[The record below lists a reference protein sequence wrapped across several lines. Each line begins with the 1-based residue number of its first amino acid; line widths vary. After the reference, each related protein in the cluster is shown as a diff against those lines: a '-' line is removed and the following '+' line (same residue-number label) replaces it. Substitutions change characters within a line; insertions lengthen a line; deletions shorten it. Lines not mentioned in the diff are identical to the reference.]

1 MNALES
7 FTRQIEQLRLRYSKQ
22 WRRRLKPKRWRKIFG
37 QANISG
43 DAVPAVMQS
52 LKSLLPLGACAR
64 SAAEPGFR
72 PSLPSRQTYRA
83 HTPGALVLAVV
94 CLTGAIGHRFYNKPK
109 LDVGTVAPYTI
120 VAPESVMVE
129 DTKTTA
135 ENRKAARTGSVPVLA
150 IDPAVNQQIY
160 KNLRRALAAGSELR
174 QMAGLV
180 PFTSDSIL
188 SLPVQLYLRKA
199 READW
204 LAVLAAVKDL
214 PESKQT
220 RRAGSKPPDAKAP
233 WKASLEA
240 LRQIARTDGVRGAIK
255 HIRPPLNAA
264 GLQAVAELNAY
275 RLAASPEDFSALVQ
289 TVNRARQRYFQAVA
303 ALSEPPALGPLKAYD
318 ASLFDLSEV
327 AWQEMQQNIYQAAD
341 RILVQ
346 GIPPGL
352 PEGILKDAVSVQVSA
367 GSNSEGD
374 PQGRKLLLA
383 VLQPNLREDPEQ
395 TRRKAEQVAQAV
407 PPVFVTV
414 EKGEVIVQ
422 AGQAIGQ
429 TDFVLLDYF
438 GKSQREPNW
447 LGLAGFGGVVSLAVA
462 ALWVVERRFHP
473 GLRRRDHILLLL
485 LTLSA
490 PLLVALRVP
499 STSLPAIGLLAG
511 SFYGSAVGATVAG
524 LLAWVLP
531 VGLEIDG
538 ICLLASAASAAVGGL
553 ISGRLRSREELAL
566 LGVAVGLTQGGVYL
580 IATLIVSPS
589 AGLVWYALL
598 STAALQSLAGLAWSV
613 VALGLSPYLENLF
626 DLVTPIRLAEL
637 ANPNRPLLKRLA
649 AEAPGTFQHTLFVAT
664 LAEAAARELGCNV
677 ELVRTGTLYHDIG
690 KMHDPLGFIE
700 NQMGGPN
707 KHDEINDPWKSAAI
721 IKKHVTEGVV
731 MARKYRLPAAIQAFI
746 PEHQGTMQIAYF
758 YHQALQLAKE
768 NPSLT
773 VREEDFRY
781 DGPIPQSRETG
792 IVMLAD
798 SCEAA
803 LRSLKDATPEE
814 ALNMVNKILRARWQ
828 DNQLAESGLTR
839 EEMSKIAE
847 IFVQVWQQFNHKR
860 IAYPKAA
867 LSPQPAKV

>member
-7 FTRQIEQLRLRYSKQ
+7 LTQQIEQLRVRYGKQ
-22 WRRRLKPKRWRKIFG
+22 WRSLRKPKRWRKIFG
-37 QANISG
+37 RANISG
-43 DAVPAVMQS
+43 YGVPALMQS
-52 LKSLLPLGACAR
+52 LKSFLPLGGR
-64 SAAEPGFR
+64 EREGAEPGFR
-72 PSLPSRQTYRA
+72 QTLPSRQSYRA

-94 CLTGAIGHRFYNKPK
+94 CLTGAMGHRFYNKPK

-160 KNLRRALAAGSELR
+160 KNLRRSLAAGSELR
-174 QMAGLV
+174 QMAGQV
-180 PFTSDSIL
+180 PLTSESIL

-204 LAVLAAVKDL
+204 LAVQAAVKD
-214 PESKQT
+214 KQQT
-220 RRAGSKPPDAKAP
+220 ASGSSHSTPSAAKAALQ
-233 WKASLEA
+233 KSLEA
-240 LRQIARTDGVRGAIK
+240 LRLIARTDGVRGAIK
-255 HIRPPLNAA
+255 HIRPSLSAA
-264 GLQAVAELNAY
+264 GLQAVTELHAY
-275 RLAASPEDFSALVQ
+275 RQTASPEDFSALLQ

-303 ALSEPPALGPLKAYD
+303 ALSELPALGPLKAYD
-318 ASLFDLSEV
+318 TSLFDLSEA

-346 GIPPGL
+346 GIPAGL
-352 PEGILKDAVSVQVSA
+352 PEGILKDAVSVQVKA
-367 GSNSEGD
+367 GASSEAD
-374 PQGRKLLLA
+374 TLARKLLLS

-407 PPVFVTV
+407 PSVFVTI
-414 EKGEVIVQ
+414 EKGEVIVL
-422 AGQAIGQ
+422 AGQEIAQ
-429 TDFVLLDYF
+429 ADFVLLDYF

-447 LGLAGFGGVVSLAVA
+447 LGLAGFSGVVSLAVG
-462 ALWVVERRFHP
+462 ALWLVERRFHP
-473 GLRRRDHILLLL
+473 GLRRRDQILLLL

-490 PLLVALRVP
+490 PLLAALRVP

-511 SFYGSAVGATVAG
+511 SFYGSAVGATVVG

-531 VGLEIDG
+531 VGLEIDA
-538 ICLLASAASAAVGGL
+538 ISLLACAASAAVGGL

-580 IATLIVSPS
+580 ISTLIVNPS

-613 VALGLSPYLENLF
+613 VALGLSPYLEKFF
-626 DLVTPIRLAEL
+626 DLVPPIRLAEL

-707 KHDEINDPWKSAAI
+707 KHDEIDDPWKSAAI
-721 IKKHVTEGVV
+721 IKKHVSEGLV

-828 DNQLAESGLTR
+828 DNQLADSGLTR

-847 IFVQVWQQFNHKR
+847 IFVRVWQQFNHKR

-867 LSPQPAKV
+867 LCPQPAKV

>member
-1 MNALES
+1 MP
-7 FTRQIEQLRLRYSKQ
+7 T
-22 WRRRLKPKRWRKIFG
+22 P
-37 QANISG
+37 
-43 DAVPAVMQS
+43 MQS
-52 LKSLLPLGACAR
+52 LKSLLSLGACNQ
-64 SAAEPGFR
+64 SVAAEPGLSQTR
-72 PSLPSRQTYRA
+72 PSRQNYRA
-83 HTPGALVLAVV
+83 HTPGALILAVV
-94 CLTGAIGHRFYNKPK
+94 CLTGAIGLRFYNKPK

-129 DTKTTA
+129 DIKTTS
-135 ENRKAARTGSVPVLA
+135 ENRKAARTGSVPVLT
-150 IDPAVNQQIY
+150 IDPATNQQIY
-160 KNLRRALAAGSELR
+160 KNLRRSLAALSELR
-174 QMAGLV
+174 QMAGPV
-180 PFTSDSIL
+180 PFTADSIL
-188 SLPVQLYLRKA
+188 SLPTQLYLRKA

-204 LAVLAAVKDL
+204 LTVLAEVKDQQ
-214 PESKQT
+214 QT
-220 RRAGSKPPDAKAP
+220 APARSHSKPSAAKAALQ
-233 WKASLEA
+233 KSLEA
-240 LRQIARTDGVRGAIK
+240 LRLLAQTDGFRSAIK
-255 HIRPPLNAA
+255 HIRPTLNAA
-264 GLQAVAELNAY
+264 GLQAVAELHAY
-275 RLAASPEDFSALVQ
+275 RQAASSEDFSALIQKV
-289 TVNRARQRYFQAVA
+289 TRARRLYFQAVA
-303 ALSEPPALGPLKAYD
+303 AQSEPPALGPIKACD
-318 ASLFDLSEV
+318 ASLFDLSEA
-327 AWQEMQQNIYQAAD
+327 AWQEMQEKIYQAAQ
-341 RILVQ
+341 RILAQ
-346 GIPPGL
+346 GIPAGL
-352 PEGILKDAVSVQVSA
+352 PDDILRDAVSMQVKA
-367 GSNSEGD
+367 LANSEAD
-374 PQGRKLLLA
+374 PLGTKLLLS

-395 TRRKAEQVAQAV
+395 TRRKAEIAAQAV
-407 PPVFVTV
+407 PPVFVTI
-414 EKGEVIVQ
+414 EKGEVIVL
-422 AGQAIGQ
+422 AGQEISQ

-447 LGLAGFGGVVSLAVA
+447 LGLAGFGGVVSLAVG
-462 ALWVVERRFHP
+462 ALWLVERRFHP

-499 STSLPAIGLLAG
+499 CTSLPAIGLLAG
-511 SFYGSAVGATVAG
+511 SFYGSAVGATVVG

-538 ICLLASAASAAVGGL
+538 ISLLASAAGAAVGGL

-566 LGVAVGLTQGGVYL
+566 LGVAVGLTQGSVYL

-589 AGLVWYALL
+589 AGLLWYALL
-598 STAALQSLAGLAWSV
+598 SAAGLQSLAGLAWSV

-637 ANPNRPLLKRLA
+637 ANPNLPLLKRLA

-677 ELVRTGTLYHDIG
+677 ELVRTGTLYHDLG

-700 NQMGGPN
+700 NQIGGPN

-721 IKKHVTEGVV
+721 IKKHVSEGLV

-828 DNQLAESGLTR
+828 DSQLADSGLTR

-847 IFVQVWQQFNHKR
+847 IFVRVWQQFNHKR

-867 LSPQPAKV
+867 LCPQPAKV

>member
-7 FTRQIEQLRLRYSKQ
+7 FTRQIEQLRQRLGKQ
-22 WRRRLKPKRWRKIFG
+22 WQRRLKPKRWRKIWR

-52 LKSLLPLGACAR
+52 LKSLLPLGASERAD
-64 SAAEPGFR
+64 AGTGLGQT
-72 PSLPSRQTYRA
+72 LPSRQNYRA

-94 CLTGAIGHRFYNKPK
+94 CLTATMGHRFYNKPK

-120 VAPESVMVE
+120 VAPASVMVE
-129 DTKTTA
+129 DTKTTE
-135 ENRKAARTGSVPVLA
+135 ENRKAARTGAIAVLA

-160 KNLRRALAAGSELR
+160 KNLRRSLEAASELR
-174 QMAGLV
+174 QMAGQM

-188 SLPVQLYLRKA
+188 SLPVQLYLRQA

-204 LAVLAAVKDL
+204 LAVQAAVKD
-214 PESKQT
+214 KQQT
-220 RRAGSKPPDAKAP
+220 AFRNSHSTPSAAKAALQ
-233 WKASLEA
+233 KSLEA
-240 LRQIARTDGVRGAIK
+240 LRLIARNDRVRGAIK
-255 HIRPPLNAA
+255 HIRPSLNAA
-264 GLQAVAELNAY
+264 GLQAVAELHAY
-275 RLAASPEDFSALVQ
+275 RQSASPESFSALLQ
-289 TVNRARQRYFQAVA
+289 KVNQARQRYFQAVA
-303 ALSEPPALGPLKAYD
+303 ALSELPALGPLKAYD
-318 ASLFDLSEV
+318 TSLFDLSE
-327 AWQEMQQNIYQAAD
+327 ASWQEMQQNIYQAAD

-346 GIPPGL
+346 GIPAGL
-352 PEGILKDAVSVQVSA
+352 PEGILKDAVTVQVKAGASA
-367 GSNSEGD
+367 EAD
-374 PQGRKLLLA
+374 PLARKLLLS

-422 AGQAIGQ
+422 AGQEISQ

-447 LGLAGFGGVVSLAVA
+447 LGLAGFGGVVSFAVG
-462 ALWVVERRFHP
+462 ALWLVERRFHP

-511 SFYGSAVGATVAG
+511 SFYGSAVGATVVG

-531 VGLEIDG
+531 VGLEIDA
-538 ICLLASAASAAVGGL
+538 ISLLASAASAAVGGL

-580 IATLIVSPS
+580 LATLIVSPS

-721 IKKHVTEGVV
+721 IK
-731 MARKYRLPAAIQAFI
+731 
-746 PEHQGTMQIAYF
+746 
-758 YHQALQLAKE
+758 
-768 NPSLT
+768 
-773 VREEDFRY
+773 
-781 DGPIPQSRETG
+781 SR
-792 IVMLAD
+792 
-798 SCEAA
+798 
-803 LRSLKDATPEE
+803 
-814 ALNMVNKILRARWQ
+814 Q
-828 DNQLAESGLTR
+828 
-839 EEMSKIAE
+839 
-847 IFVQVWQQFNHKR
+847 
-860 IAYPKAA
+860 
-867 LSPQPAKV
+867 

>member
-1 MNALES
+1 M
-7 FTRQIEQLRLRYSKQ
+7 
-22 WRRRLKPKRWRKIFG
+22 
-37 QANISG
+37 
-43 DAVPAVMQS
+43 
-52 LKSLLPLGACAR
+52 
-64 SAAEPGFR
+64 
-72 PSLPSRQTYRA
+72 
-83 HTPGALVLAVV
+83 
-94 CLTGAIGHRFYNKPK
+94 GHRFYNKPK

-129 DTKTTA
+129 DTKSTE

-174 QMAGLV
+174 QMAGQL
-180 PFTSDSIL
+180 PFTSDLIL
-188 SLPVQLYLRKA
+188 SPPVQLYLRKA

-204 LAVLAAVKDL
+204 LAVLAAVRDL
-214 PESKQT
+214 PESK
-220 RRAGSKPPDAKAP
+220 RPLADSKPQAPIAP

-240 LRQIARTDGVRGAIK
+240 LRLTPPTQGVRGAIK
-255 HIRPPLNAA
+255 HIRPSLNAA
-264 GLQAVAELNAY
+264 GLKAVAELHAY
-275 RLAASPEDFSALVQ
+275 RQSVSPESFSALLD
-289 TVNRARQRYFQAVA
+289 TVSRARQRYFQAVA
-303 ALSEPPALGPLKAYD
+303 ALSQPLAPGPIKAYD
-318 ASLFDLSEV
+318 SSLFDLSEA

-346 GIPPGL
+346 GISPGL
-352 PEGILKDAVSVQVSA
+352 PEGILKDTVSLQVRV
-367 GSNSEGD
+367 GSSSEAAFLA
-374 PQGRKLLLA
+374 RKLLLS

-395 TRRKAEQVAQAV
+395 TRRKAERVAQAV
-407 PPVFVTV
+407 PPVFVTI
-414 EKGEVIVQ
+414 ERGEVIVQ
-422 AGQAIGQ
+422 AGQEISQA
-429 TDFVLLDYF
+429 DFVLLDYF

-447 LGLAGFGGVVSLAVA
+447 LGLAGFGGVVSLAVG
-462 ALWVVERRFHP
+462 ALWLVERRFHP

-490 PLLVALRVP
+490 PLLLALRVP

-538 ICLLASAASAAVGGL
+538 ISLLASAASAAVGGL

-580 IATLIVSPS
+580 ISTLIASPS

-721 IKKHVTEGVV
+721 IKKHVSEGLA
-731 MARKYRLPAAIQAFI
+731 MARKYRLPGAIQAFI

-828 DNQLAESGLTR
+828 DSQLADSGLTR
-839 EEMSKIAE
+839 EDMSKIAE
-847 IFVQVWQQFNHKR
+847 IFVRVWQQFNHKR

-867 LSPQPAKV
+867 LSPQPATV